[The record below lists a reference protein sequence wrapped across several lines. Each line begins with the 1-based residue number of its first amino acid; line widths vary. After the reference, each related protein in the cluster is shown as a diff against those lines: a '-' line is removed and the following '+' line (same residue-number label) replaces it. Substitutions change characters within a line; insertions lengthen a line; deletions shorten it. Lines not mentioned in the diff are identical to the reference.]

1 MKKKYFINANII
13 DPHNSLNEMGG
24 LIIDENGKIEAIG
37 KKVNTNNIPTRE
49 KIINLNGKYIFPGL
63 VDMRVFVGE
72 PGYEYKENFRTL
84 SEAALS
90 GGVTSVVTM
99 PNTNPVI
106 DNVSIVD
113 FLRLRGKDKSKIN
126 IFPTAA
132 LTIGTV
138 GENMTEFG
146 LLQSKGIIGFT
157 DGVKTIQNP
166 RIMNRIMNSASDLKS
181 LIIQH
186 AEDAELS
193 KDGMINDGII
203 ATKLGLQGIPISAE
217 LLIIERDLTLLE
229 YNNCRYHISQI
240 SSANSVDIIRERK
253 SKIDFSCGVSIN
265 NLSLNEN
272 DIGDFKTFLKLSP
285 PLRTETDRNALVQGL
300 NDETIEI
307 LVNQS
312 LLQAEMGCDV
322 LAPSDMMDG
331 RIGKIRKALD
341 KNKYQSVQ
349 ILSYAAKYAS
359 SFYGPF
365 RDAVG
370 SKGALKGDKKTY
382 QMDYRNSDESLRE
395 VALDIKEGADM
406 VMVKPGMPYLDIIR
420 SIKDKFKLPVLAYQV
435 SGEYSLIENAIRK
448 KMINKDAVYE
458 SLVAFKRAG
467 ANAIVSY
474 YADRL
479 DKII

>member
-13 DPHNSLNEMGG
+13 DPHNSLNEIGG
-24 LIIDENGKIEAIG
+24 IIIGENGKIEAVG
-37 KKVNTNNIPTRE
+37 KKVNTNNIPSRE
-49 KIINLNGKYIFPGL
+49 KVIDLNGKYLFPGI

-113 FLRLRGKDKSKIN
+113 FLKRRGRDKSKIN
-126 IFPTAA
+126 IYPTAA
-132 LTIGTV
+132 LTV
-138 GENMTEFG
+138 KAEGENMTEFG

-157 DGVKTIQNP
+157 DGVKTVQNS

-186 AEDAELS
+186 AEDGELS

-229 YNNCRYHISQI
+229 YNSCRYHISQI
-240 SSANSVDIIRERK
+240 SSANSVDIIKERK
-253 SKIDFSCGVSIN
+253 NKVNFSCGVSIN

-300 NDETIEI
+300 NDETNDVIVSDHKPEDEENKRLTFAQAETGASGIETLLPLSLELYHNGSAELETIIKALTSKPAEI
-307 LVNQS
+307 LKINKGNLS
-312 LLQAEMGCDV
+312 
-322 LAPSDMMDG
+322 
-331 RIGKIRKALD
+331 IGNDADFCIVDINKPWVVRKEKLISKS
-341 KNKYQSVQ
+341 KNTP
-349 ILSYAAKYAS
+349 IE
-359 SFYGPF
+359 
-365 RDAVG
+365 
-370 SKGALKGDKKTY
+370 DKKLQGKVISTFV
-382 QMDYRNSDESLRE
+382 NGEEL
-395 VALDIKEGADM
+395 
-406 VMVKPGMPYLDIIR
+406 
-420 SIKDKFKLPVLAYQV
+420 FK
-435 SGEYSLIENAIRK
+435 SE
-448 KMINKDAVYE
+448 
-458 SLVAFKRAG
+458 
-467 ANAIVSY
+467 
-474 YADRL
+474 
-479 DKII
+479 

>member
-13 DPHNSLNEMGG
+13 DPHNSLNEIGG
-24 LIIDENGKIEAIG
+24 IIIGENGKIEAVG
-37 KKVNTNNIPTRE
+37 KKVNTNNIPSRE
-49 KIINLNGKYIFPGL
+49 KIIDLKGKYIFPGI

-113 FLRLRGKDKSKIN
+113 FLKRRGRDKSKIN
-126 IFPTAA
+126 IYPTAA
-132 LTIGTV
+132 LTV
-138 GENMTEFG
+138 KAEGENMTEFG

-157 DGVKTIQNP
+157 YGIKTIQNP

-229 YNNCRYHISQI
+229 YNNCRYHIAQI

-253 SKIDFSCGVSIN
+253 NKVNFSCGVSIN

-300 NDETIEI
+300 NDKTIDVIVSDHKPEDEENKRLTFAQAETGASGIETLLPLSLELYHNGSVELETIIKALTSKPAEI
-307 LVNQS
+307 LKINKGNLS
-312 LLQAEMGCDV
+312 
-322 LAPSDMMDG
+322 
-331 RIGKIRKALD
+331 IGNDADFCIVDINKPWVVRKD
-341 KNKYQSVQ
+341 KL
-349 ILSYAAKYAS
+349 I
-359 SFYGPF
+359 
-365 RDAVG
+365 
-370 SKGALKGDKKTY
+370 SKSKNTPIEDKKLQGKVLNTFV
-382 QMDYRNSDESLRE
+382 NGEEL
-395 VALDIKEGADM
+395 
-406 VMVKPGMPYLDIIR
+406 
-420 SIKDKFKLPVLAYQV
+420 FK
-435 SGEYSLIENAIRK
+435 SE
-448 KMINKDAVYE
+448 
-458 SLVAFKRAG
+458 
-467 ANAIVSY
+467 
-474 YADRL
+474 
-479 DKII
+479 